1 MVVEWSRTGQSAFDR
16 AASGQGGRRIVRRHS
31 VRFLGEPSSERL
43 RTVMRLVRRII
54 PFRMS
59 VLLGYHV
66 ARWDGLMRRA
76 VGQRLRRF
84 RIVSIIWEADR
95 ASYHAGMYDCR
106 LEGVVDARKSRKIPG
121 DGPAVHWIGSYGV
134 AHQAG
139 DKAVNLGPCS
149 TGTRSVRASVRLQY
163 L

>member
-1 MVVEWSRTGQSAFDR
+1 
-16 AASGQGGRRIVRRHS
+16 
-31 VRFLGEPSSERL
+31 
-43 RTVMRLVRRII
+43 MRLVRKMI

-59 VLLGYHV
+59 VLFGYHV

-95 ASYHAGMYDCR
+95 ASYRAGVYDCR
-106 LEGVVDARKSRKIPG
+106 LEGIVDARKSRKIPG
-121 DGPAVHWIGSYGV
+121 DGPAVHWIDSYGV

-149 TGTRSVRASVRLQY
+149 AGTRSVRASVRLQS